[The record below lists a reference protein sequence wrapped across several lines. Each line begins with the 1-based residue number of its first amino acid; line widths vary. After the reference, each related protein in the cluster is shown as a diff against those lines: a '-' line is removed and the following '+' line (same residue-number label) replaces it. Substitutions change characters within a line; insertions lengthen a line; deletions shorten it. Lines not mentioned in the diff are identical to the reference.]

1 MEHTIH
7 VGDLVRANINPILSD
22 YKIGVVLEIVGE
34 NIKIALPHSNIALRY
49 TTRIVGDAFIEP
61 LTDKMVTDGVVTE
74 GQMNEALQFKN
85 EMEQEVSAFYGNR
98 LVSRVKGGRKK
109 TNKKRKSNSS
119 RSKKRRHIKS
129 KRTHRK

>member
-7 VGDLVRANINPILSD
+7 VGDLVRANINPRLSD

-34 NIKIALPHSNIALRY
+34 NIKIALPHSNRSMRY

-61 LTDKMVTDGVVTE
+61 LTNKMVTDGVVTE

-85 EMEQEVSAFYGNR
+85 EMEQEVNAFKDR
-98 LVSRVKGGRKK
+98 VVSRVKGGRKK
-109 TNKKRKSNSS
+109 TNNKRKSNSS
-119 RSKKRRHIKS
+119 RSKKRRHRKS
-129 KRTHRK
+129 QRNHRK